1 MSGSLYAQ
9 AFINIADLLTGA
21 SKDAAYEAAYGPT
34 YVANMQR
41 ANARRARHNTQLNIA
56 AIAQDK
62 IATDSLISLKQT
74 EAEARAKVLAA
85 ASGREGGSVDDVKYQ
100 IEVNS
105 TVAKQHNA
113 RSAEQLIEEQLS
125 NIFMSQ
131 STLIASKDPYVNKPN
146 VGMEAMKAFTG
157 MVGDDDIRGQLAE
170 SWDNL
175 FK

>member
-1 MSGSLYAQ
+1 MEGSLYAQ
-9 AFINIADLLTGA
+9 AFVNVVDMLSGA

-41 ANARRARHNTQLNIA
+41 ANARRAKHSTQLNMA

-62 IATDSLISLKQT
+62 IATDTLITIKQS

-85 ASGREGGSVDDVKYQ
+85 ASGKEGGSVDAIKYQ
-100 IEVNS
+100 TEVNS

-113 RSAEQLIEEQLS
+113 RSAEQLLEEQLS

-131 STLIASKDPYVNKPN
+131 STLLASKDPYINKPN
-146 VGMEAMKAFTG
+146 VGMEAMKAFSNII
-157 MVGDDDIRGQLAE
+157 GDDGVRGQLAD
-170 SWDNL
+170 SWDK
-175 FK
+175 FTK